1 VKNIKIISEFVYKHQ
16 NSTGYFWEIAINFL
30 IDNGK
35 KIDVI
40 TDHELENKIAKKFIL
55 KRIINKLVISFRLVY
70 KGCLKIKPGDIVLS
84 GTNPELLLLFLSI
97 LKKFIPFRWVVV
109 VHDVFP
115 ENLVPA
121 GIMTRNAAS
130 YKLIKYLFDW
140 VFRQADKFI
149 VIGRDMKT
157 LVDGKTNQPAKS
169 IYVRN
174 WVNSEDVVV
183 CDRNES
189 DLILRLN
196 LQEKIVFQ
204 YFGNIGRLQDIDV
217 LLKAVELVKSNK
229 AAFIFIGDGAAAS
242 KVKDFEISGKN
253 KFFFYLAGVNQNEKS
268 KYLSACDVSLV
279 SLKRGMFGLGVP
291 SKAYFSLAADRP
303 ILAVVDKGSELELMI
318 KEYDVGWVS
327 PPGDPLILASK
338 IDEICEIDLS
348 KYKDRMRH
356 LSIEFMT
363 AEKSLKSL
371 LAALDEWD

>member
-1 VKNIKIISEFVYKHQ
+1 MKNIKIISEFVYKHQ